1 MNAQHFVLTR
11 FNLRLQSYLSRY
23 FNGQWKGGDEE
34 YLRRRFD
41 FFERFCLPS
50 MAQQKSP
57 FRWLVFFSELTPEP
71 FRTRARSYS
80 ELCGGYEAV
89 FVDDATPL
97 DGDEMMS
104 ALDGAIARRV
114 GPGADYVIISRIDND
129 DAFNVNALGWIR
141 DVAERVAEN
150 GRPDRFYVVM
160 PYGNAYIEKGG
171 FTQDYTWDWNH
182 FPTLVCRRGV
192 VDNPFSRQHARI
204 GASGIP
210 VHRVSQ
216 RHAWLEIVNGTN
228 AANDLRA
235 YCRPKYLGSRQ
246 LRDLFAIQVKASRFG
261 FALFWLTRYLP
272 AKAASFLRAAKSPRK
287 AKR

>member
-1 MNAQHFVLTR
+1 MNARHFVLTR
-11 FNLRLQSYLSRY
+11 FNLRLQSYLGRY
-23 FNGQWKGGDEE
+23 LNGQWRGGDEQ

-41 FFERFCLPS
+41 LFERYCLPS
-50 MAQQKSP
+50 MSRQKSP
-57 FRWLVFFSELTPEP
+57 FRWLVFFSDLTPEP
-71 FRTRARSYS
+71 FKARARSYS
-80 ELCGGYEAV
+80 ESCKGYEAV

-97 DGDEMMS
+97 DGDAMIR
-104 ALDGAIARRV
+104 ALDGAIAQRAE
-114 GPGADYVIISRIDND
+114 PDADYIILSRIDND

-150 GRPDRFYVVM
+150 ESPDRFYVVM
-160 PYGNAYIEKGG
+160 PYGNAFIEKGG

-204 GASGIP
+204 GSSGIP
-210 VHRVSQ
+210 VYRVDC

-228 AANDLRA
+228 VTNDLRV
-235 YCRPKYLGSRQ
+235 YCRPQFMSSRQ
-246 LRDLFAIQVKASRFG
+246 LQDLFAIQVKTSRLG

-272 AKAASFLRAAKSPRK
+272 ARIFGKAITRQ
-287 AKR
+287 KRRMT